1 MAAETPAHVPPKR
14 GVRTPTGEPAR
25 AANETFCPPDYPTPN
40 RSPERV
46 GGSLVISPAAV
57 ITLWRK
63 TTAIMKEIIG
73 GHMGLSEVAHP
84 RSLQRKPLS
93 AVVRVDTLC
102 LIDRWEK

>member
-1 MAAETPAHVPPKR
+1 
-14 GVRTPTGEPAR
+14 
-25 AANETFCPPDYPTPN
+25 
-40 RSPERV
+40 
-46 GGSLVISPAAV
+46 
-57 ITLWRK
+57 
-63 TTAIMKEIIG
+63 MKEIIG